1 MNLERWINIKNFEN
15 EVINKLLLDKNVTDI
30 SFNGTDIYYQDNE
43 NGRVKLEENID
54 TSSIFNY
61 IKQLANETNEEFNDE
76 FPILDSEEP
85 NLRINAVHQS
95 ISPFNVT
102 LSLRSSKPELKI
114 KHYDESIAPKEVFK
128 LLNTCVRAR
137 SNILISGK
145 TGSGKTELQKYLVGS
160 IRQKD
165 KIILIEDTMDSHIKE
180 LYPDKDIFSWK
191 KNDKLA
197 KPISFDD
204 LIKAGLRNNPDW
216 MIISESRGSEAY
228 SMLKSALSGH
238 HIITTLHSNNASS
251 NVERLIHMCK
261 EKYDLDQKL
270 LGSMICENFE
280 IGIHV
285 DYEITKKGVK
295 RFISEIVEYDRYTNN
310 GVIVNKLYSRELKL
324 EKIEDEYK
332 YYVAYNY
339 GKLSKKIFDKIKN
352 EKLINKDIEIFIDR
366 GLYDE

>member
-1 MNLERWINIKNFEN
+1 MKNFEN
-15 EVINKLLLDKNVTDI
+15 EVLKKLLKDKNVTDI
-30 SFNGTDIYYQDNE
+30 SFNGTSVYYQDNE
-43 NGRVKLEENID
+43 KGRVKFEGDID
-54 TSSIFNY
+54 VSSVFNY
-61 IKQLANETNEEFNDE
+61 IKQLANESNEEFNDE
-76 FPILDSEEP
+76 FPILDAEEP

-95 ISPFNVT
+95 IAPGNIT

-114 KHYDESIAPKEVFK
+114 KHYDDAIAPKEVFK
-128 LLNTCVRAR
+128 LLNTCVRAK
-137 SNILISGK
+137 SNILISGI

-160 IRQKD
+160 IRKTD
-165 KIILIEDTMDSHIKE
+165 KIVLIEDTMDSHIKE
-180 LYPDKDIFSWK
+180 IYPEKDIFSWK
-191 KNDKLA
+191 SNEKLSR
-197 KPISFDD
+197 PIDFDT

-280 IGIHV
+280 LGIQV
-285 DYEITKKGVK
+285 DYEITEKGVH
-295 RFISEIVEYDRYTNN
+295 RYISEIVEYIKYGNN
-310 GVIVNKLYSRELKL
+310 GVVVNKLFSREQRV

-332 YYVAYNY
+332 YYVEYKY
-339 GKLSKKIFDKIKN
+339 GKMSRKLFEKIRN
-352 EKLINKDIEIFIDR
+352 EKLINKNIEIFIDENM
-366 GLYDE
+366 YDE